1 MQHPPRNLD
10 RPLIRRDA
18 EGRERTAPD
27 WESLTERLIR
37 EAQAAGHFD
46 DLPLQGQPLPR
57 DPVQYAGEMATAFH
71 LLHNAGVAPPWVET
85 DKHVR
90 TVLDRIEDLVRR
102 ARRGSP
108 AAGARLRDELEA
120 LADEHDAAAR
130 TLESMAPTPRQH
142 RPLVERATL
151 RARLEEALGDTGQ
164 QP

>member
-1 MQHPPRNLD
+1 MQQPPRYPD

-18 EGRERTAPD
+18 DGRERTAPD

-57 DPVQYAGEMATAFH
+57 DPLQHAGEMATAFR
-71 LLHNAGVAPPWVET
+71 LLHNAGMAPPWVET
-85 DKHVR
+85 DKHAR
-90 TVLDRIEDLVRR
+90 AVLERIEDLIRR

-108 AAGARLRDELEA
+108 AAGPRLRGELEA

-130 TLESMAPTPRQH
+130 RLESMAPTPRQH
-142 RPLVERATL
+142 RPLADRTTL
-151 RARLEEALGDTGQ
+151 RARLEAALGDTGPQ
-164 QP
+164 R